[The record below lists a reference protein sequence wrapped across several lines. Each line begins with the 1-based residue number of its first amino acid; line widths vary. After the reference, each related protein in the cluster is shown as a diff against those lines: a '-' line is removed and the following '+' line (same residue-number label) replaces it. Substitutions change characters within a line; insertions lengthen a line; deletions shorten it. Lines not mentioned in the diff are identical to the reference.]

1 MRLDLLAA
9 LSGAMIAVQARVNG
23 ELSHQLNNGLQAA
36 FVSFGSGLLIIL
48 LITPFSSQIKE
59 GIVNLRAAVKNK
71 EIARWKLLAGALGG
85 SFVAIQTQIVP
96 LIGVAIYS
104 VASIAGQTAMSLIVD
119 RIGLTGG
126 GKKLISP
133 RRVLAAVLTVIAVLV
148 SVWDRIDA
156 NNLSMFAV
164 TAGGIAGAIV
174 GVQRALNGQIN
185 EYSHQ
190 SFTTSLLNFITGTSF
205 LMILIAIGLVIGRN
219 ELSPLPSNPWWIYTG
234 GVIGVIY
241 IAFTSTIVQ
250 HLGVLTFTLFSVGGQ
265 LVGSL
270 VIDLVSPTKGVS
282 VSAYLVTG
290 IFMTYAGVIGVI
302 YIAFISTIVQHLGVL
317 TFTLFSVGGQLISS
331 LIIDFVS
338 PTNGV
343 RVSYYLITG
352 IAMTYLGVIAG
363 GVGSSRV
370 KKPQKQ

>member
-9 LSGAMIAVQARVNG
+9 LSGAMIALQARANG
-23 ELSHQLNNGLQAA
+23 ELSHRLDNGLQAA
-36 FVSFGSGLLIIL
+36 LVSFGSGLFIIFV
-48 LITPFSSQIKE
+48 ITLFNSKIKV
-59 GIVNLRAAVKNK
+59 GIRNLRQAVANK
-71 EIARWKLLAGALGG
+71 EIARWKLFAGALGG

-133 RRVLAAVLTVIAVLV
+133 RRVLAAFLTVLAVLV
-148 SVWDRIDA
+148 SVLDRIDA

-185 EYSHQ
+185 EHSHQ
-190 SFTTSLLNFITGTSF
+190 SFTTSLLNFVTGTSF
-205 LMILIAIGLVIGRN
+205 LVILISAGILLGKN
-219 ELSPLPSNPWWIYTG
+219 ELSPLPNGPWWIYTG

-270 VIDLVSPTKGVS
+270 IIDLVSPTDGVS

-290 IFMTYAGVIGVI
+290 IVMTYAGVV
-302 YIAFISTIVQHLGVL
+302 
-317 TFTLFSVGGQLISS
+317 
-331 LIIDFVS
+331 
-338 PTNGV
+338 
-343 RVSYYLITG
+343 
-352 IAMTYLGVIAG
+352 AG
-363 GVGSSRV
+363 GVGNQRV
-370 KKPQKQ
+370 RK

>member
-9 LSGAMIAVQARVNG
+9 LSGAMIALQARANG
-23 ELSHQLNNGLQAA
+23 ELSHRLDNGLQAA
-36 FVSFGSGLLIIL
+36 LVSFSSGLLIIL
-48 LITPFSSQIKE
+48 LITPFSPHIKQ
-59 GIVNLRAAVKNK
+59 GVKNLRTAVANK
-71 EIARWKLLAGALGG
+71 ELAWWKLLAGALGG

-104 VASIAGQTAMSLIVD
+104 VASIAGQTAMSLVVD

-133 RRVLAAVLTVIAVLV
+133 RRVIAAVLTVIAVLV

-156 NNLSMFAV
+156 NNMSMIAV
-164 TAGGIAGAIV
+164 TAGCIAGAVV

-190 SFTTSLLNFITGTSF
+190 SFTTSLLNFITGTTF
-205 LMILIAIGLVIGRN
+205 LVILILVGVVIGKN
-219 ELSPLPSNPWWIYTG
+219 DLSPLPAGPWWIYTG

-265 LVGSL
+265 LAGSL
-270 VIDLVSPTKGVS
+270 LIDLLSPTDGVS
-282 VSAYLVTG
+282 VSAYL
-290 IFMTYAGVIGVI
+290 
-302 YIAFISTIVQHLGVL
+302 
-317 TFTLFSVGGQLISS
+317 
-331 LIIDFVS
+331 
-338 PTNGV
+338 
-343 RVSYYLITG
+343 ITG
-352 IAMTYLGVIAG
+352 LAMTYVGVIAG
-363 GVGSSRV
+363 GVSSLRV
-370 KKPQKQ
+370 KKPQRQ

>member
-9 LSGAMIAVQARVNG
+9 LSGAMIALQARANG
-23 ELSHQLNNGLQAA
+23 ELSHRLDNGLQAA
-36 FVSFGSGLLIIL
+36 LVSFGSGLIIIFI
-48 LITPFSSQIKE
+48 ITLFNSKIKE
-59 GIVNLRAAVKNK
+59 GIKNLRQSVTNK
-71 EIARWKLLAGALGG
+71 EIARWKLFAGALGG

-133 RRVLAAVLTVIAVLV
+133 RRVLAAVLTVLAVLV

-156 NNLSMFAV
+156 NNLSMLAV
-164 TAGGIAGAIV
+164 IAGGIAGAIV

-185 EYSHQ
+185 EHSHQ
-190 SFTTSLLNFITGTSF
+190 SFTTSLLNFTTGTAF
-205 LMILIAIGLVIGRN
+205 LLVLIIAGILLGRN
-219 ELSPLPSNPWWIYTG
+219 ELSPLPSGPWWIYTG

-270 VIDLVSPTKGVS
+270 VIDLISPTDGVS

-290 IFMTYAGVIGVI
+290 IVMTYAGVV
-302 YIAFISTIVQHLGVL
+302 
-317 TFTLFSVGGQLISS
+317 
-331 LIIDFVS
+331 
-338 PTNGV
+338 
-343 RVSYYLITG
+343 
-352 IAMTYLGVIAG
+352 AG
-363 GVGSSRV
+363 GVSNQRV
-370 KKPQKQ
+370 RK

>member
-9 LSGAMIAVQARVNG
+9 LSGAMIALQARANG
-23 ELSHQLNNGLQAA
+23 ELSHRLDNGLQAA
-36 FVSFGSGLLIIL
+36 LVSFSSGLLIIL
-48 LITPFSSQIKE
+48 LITPFSPHIKE
-59 GIVNLRAAVKNK
+59 GIKNLRTAVANK
-71 EIARWKLLAGALGG
+71 EIARWKLFAGALGG

-104 VASIAGQTAMSLIVD
+104 VASIAGQTAMSLVVD

-133 RRVLAAVLTVIAVLV
+133 RRVIAAVLTVLAVLV

-156 NNLSMFAV
+156 NNLSMLAV
-164 TAGGIAGAIV
+164 TAGCIAGAVV

-185 EYSHQ
+185 EHSHQ
-190 SFTTSLLNFITGTSF
+190 SFTTSLLNFITGTTF
-205 LMILIAIGLVIGRN
+205 LVILILLGVVLGHN
-219 ELSPLPSNPWWIYTG
+219 ELSPLPAGPWWIYTG

-265 LVGSL
+265 LAASL
-270 VIDLVSPTKGVS
+270 VIDLVSPTDGVS
-282 VSAYLVTG
+282 VSAYL
-290 IFMTYAGVIGVI
+290 
-302 YIAFISTIVQHLGVL
+302 
-317 TFTLFSVGGQLISS
+317 
-331 LIIDFVS
+331 
-338 PTNGV
+338 
-343 RVSYYLITG
+343 ITG
-352 IAMTYLGVIAG
+352 LAMTYIGVIAG
-363 GVGSSRV
+363 GVSSLRV

>member
-9 LSGAMIAVQARVNG
+9 LSGAMIALQARANG
-23 ELSHQLNNGLQAA
+23 ELSHRLNNGLQAA
-36 FVSFGSGLLIIL
+36 LVSFSSGLLIIFVISL
-48 LITPFSSQIKE
+48 FNSKIKD
-59 GIVNLRAAVKNK
+59 GIKNLRTAVANK
-71 EIARWKLLAGALGG
+71 EIARWKLFAGALGG

-104 VASIAGQTAMSLIVD
+104 VASIAGQTAMSLVVD

-133 RRVLAAVLTVIAVLV
+133 RRVLAAVLTVLAVLV

-190 SFTTSLLNFITGTSF
+190 SFTTSLLNFATGTSF
-205 LMILIAIGLVIGRN
+205 LIILITVGLILGKN
-219 ELSPLPSNPWWIYTG
+219 ELSPLPSGPWWIYTG

-290 IFMTYAGVIGVI
+290 IVMTYA
-302 YIAFISTIVQHLGVL
+302 
-317 TFTLFSVGGQLISS
+317 
-331 LIIDFVS
+331 
-338 PTNGV
+338 
-343 RVSYYLITG
+343 
-352 IAMTYLGVIAG
+352 GVIAG
-363 GVGSSRV
+363 GVGSLRV
-370 KKPQKQ
+370 KKPQRQ